1 MDQIRIEG
9 LKVFAYHGVYDS
21 ERDKGQN
28 FFINATLYTD
38 IHDAGLSDDIEN
50 STDYAAVC
58 QVIKEAMTVKTYSL
72 IEAVAEAV
80 AQAILI
86 NFSKIE
92 AVDVE
97 IRKPQA
103 PVPMEFESI
112 SVKISRKWSEAY
124 LSYGSN
130 MGDMEDNIETALFKL
145 CDRSDC
151 KMVQNSSLYTTKPY
165 GNVVQ
170 DDFLNGACL
179 IKTLLTP
186 QELLDVLHELEN
198 DAGRVRDVRWGPRTL
213 DMDIIF
219 YDDLIFD
226 SDDLIIPHIDIENRE
241 FVLEPMSEI
250 ASYKRHPIYHK
261 TIKEM
266 LNELKNGNK

>member
-1 MDQIRIEG
+1 MDQIKIEN

-28 FFINATLYTD
+28 FFVNATLYTD
-38 IHDAGLSDDIEN
+38 LHDAGKSDEIEN
-50 STDYAAVC
+50 STDYSTVC
-58 QVIKEAMTVKTYSL
+58 QVIKEAMTVKTYAL

-80 AQAILI
+80 AEAILV
-86 NFSKIE
+86 NFNKIVQ
-92 AVDVE
+92 VDVE

-103 PVPMEFESI
+103 PVPMEFDSI
-112 SVKISRKWSEAY
+112 SVKISRKWAEVY

-130 MGDMEDNIETALFKL
+130 LGNLEENIETALDKL
-145 CDRSDC
+145 CERRDC
-151 KMVQNSSLYTTKPY
+151 KMVQNSSLYKTKPY

-186 QELLDVLHELEN
+186 EELLDVLHELEN

-241 FVLEPMSEI
+241 FVLEPMTEI

-261 TIKEM
+261 TMKEM
-266 LNELKNGNK
+266 LNELKARS